1 MRTTIQ
7 QLHFNVLPF
16 SWPDHAG
23 IYYFSKNYEPF
34 STPIHKSLFPNDIQK
49 IFPEFK
55 QETPDFIYTSFQ
67 QKRKGFLPLSID
79 LRSEN
84 KYLIKRIYDQRI
96 YYYFKVIEKQLV
108 QKGFIK
114 ENQIYVIDPQLSN
127 ELVTAYDRYSLKVQ
141 LAKVSAYPE
150 IVLTYHGITHVSKY
164 NLAEVSK
171 LVNPKHLIKV
181 VYNNAIHRYESFKD
195 KHLDDYKAAYPLIN
209 YHLGKALQLEL
220 PYRDVDNPYKEYK
233 NRIEY
238 FYERFLNTERFKQ
251 LIPIHDEGF
260 LQIPGS
266 LVDRT
271 DDASSELVFGKNG
284 VGLNPEEGLKQ
295 FGPFK
300 PSKKNKIQLFYI
312 FHKDDLQTA
321 IQLDS
326 YFRKGLRS
334 FKGLQEYAHL
344 ITYSE
349 PGFSI
354 MFRTKTEPLHEIEL
368 ALYTRFFE
376 PGVQYMAIYLTP
388 IGRFEKDSQLKRRYF
403 DVKELLLKRG
413 IASQVVDPKTVIE
426 RGENYVYSLPNLAVN
441 MLAKLGGVPWSLR
454 TTDRKELV
462 VGVGA
467 FKSRSTG
474 VQYIGSAFCFDNRG
488 KFNRF
493 DCFLKNELDLLVGSI
508 VNAVRQYVKVNDK
521 IERLIIHFYKKMS
534 FRELQ
539 PIEDALKN
547 MGLSIPVFIV
557 SINKTESRD
566 IVAFDYYDPDLMP
579 LSGTYLSIDTNRF
592 ILFNNTRYAAD
603 PLSLIESY
611 PFPVKLTIDCSDK
624 KQLENY
630 KTTQDLI
637 NQVYQFSRLYWKSM
651 KQQNLPIT
659 IKYPEILAKMAPNF
673 VGEDLPAYG
682 KEGLWFL

>member
-1 MRTTIQ
+1 MKTTAQ

-16 SWPDHAG
+16 SWPENEG
-23 IYYFSKNYEPF
+23 IYYFSKTYEPF
-34 STPIHKSLFPNDIQK
+34 STPIHKSLFPNEIHK

-55 QETPDFIYTSFQ
+55 AETPDFIYTSFQ
-67 QKRKGFLPLSID
+67 QRRKGFLPLAID

-84 KYLIKRIYDQRI
+84 KYLLKRIYDQRI

-114 ENQIYVIDPQLSN
+114 ENQIYVLDTNLSN
-127 ELVTAYDRYSLKVQ
+127 HQVHAYDRYSLKVQ

-150 IVLTYHGITHVSKY
+150 IVLTYHGVTHVSKW
-164 NLAEVSK
+164 NLAEVTKITS
-171 LVNPKHLIKV
+171 PKHLVKV
-181 VYNNAIHRYESFKD
+181 VFNNAIHRFEGFKD
-195 KHLDDYKAAYPLIN
+195 KHLDDYKVAYPVIN
-209 YHLGKALQLEL
+209 HQLGKALKLDL
-220 PYRDVDNPYKEYK
+220 PFRKVDNPYKEYK

-238 FYERFLNTERFKQ
+238 FYERFLNTPKFKE
-251 LIPIHDEGF
+251 LIPLHESGF
-260 LQIPGS
+260 LEIPAS

-271 DDASSELVFGKNG
+271 ADESSELVFGKNA
-284 VGLNPEEGLKQ
+284 VGLNPEEGLRR
-295 FGPFK
+295 FGPFR

-321 IQLDS
+321 IQLDT

-354 MFRTKTEPLHEIEL
+354 MFNCRTEPVHEIEL
-368 ALYTRFFE
+368 AMYTRFFE
-376 PGVQYMAIYLTP
+376 RDVQYMAIYLTP
-388 IGRFEKDSQLKRRYF
+388 IGRFEKDAQLKRQYF
-403 DVKELLLKRG
+403 DVKEALLKRG
-413 IASQVVDPKTVIE
+413 IASQVIDPKTVIE
-426 RGENYVYSLPNLAVN
+426 RGADYVYSLQNLAVN

-454 TTDRKELV
+454 TTERKELV

-508 VNAVRQYVKVNDK
+508 VNAVRKYVKVNDK

-534 FRELQ
+534 HRELL
-539 PIEDALKN
+539 PIEEALKN
-547 MGLSIPVFIV
+547 MGLNRPVFIV

-603 PLSLIESY
+603 PFSVVESY

-637 NQVYQFSRLYWKSM
+637 NQVYQFSRLYWRSM

-659 IKYPEILAKMAPNF
+659 IKYPEILARMAPHF
-673 VGEDLPAYG
+673 AGEELPVYG